1 MTSMPILPGRHRKAR
16 TSSRMD
22 SLWNRNYIRI
32 LSANFLAYLSF
43 MLIVPLLPL
52 YLNET
57 FGADKQTIG
66 IALAGYTVMALLA
79 RPFSG
84 YIVDTF
90 PRKTVLLICNFLFMG
105 LFLGYVAA
113 GSLTLFAIFRTL
125 HGAPFGSYTVAASTV
140 AIDVLPSSRRTEG
153 IGYYGL
159 SNNLATALGPVV
171 AVYLLDWLGGN
182 YRMLF
187 MLSFLVALLGLALSA
202 SVKLPVRES
211 VKEKKVISLDRF
223 FLLKGWREAVSISCF
238 AFSYGVLS
246 TYVAIYGKQDLG
258 ITSGT
263 GLFFTFF
270 ALGLIISRL
279 TGARALRE
287 NRVNHN
293 AAIGSVL
300 ACVGFL
306 IFAAVQ
312 NQAGYYLAPFV
323 IGLGNG
329 HMYPAFQNMFINLAT
344 NAQRGT
350 ANSSILTSWDAGVGL
365 GVLLGGVFAQYAGY
379 HSAFWAAVAVNA
391 AGVAWYFIRVR
402 RHFELNKLR

>member
-1 MTSMPILPGRHRKAR
+1 MPILPGRHRKAR

-153 IGYYGL
+153 IGSHFMGCRCRTWSASRRCVCPVCRL
-159 SNNLATALGPVV
+159 SQC
-171 AVYLLDWLGGN
+171 
-182 YRMLF
+182 
-187 MLSFLVALLGLALSA
+187 LLG
-202 SVKLPVRES
+202 
-211 VKEKKVISLDRF
+211 
-223 FLLKGWREAVSISCF
+223 SCGGQCGGRCMVF
-238 AFSYGVLS
+238 HPCA
-246 TYVAIYGKQDLG
+246 Q
-258 ITSGT
+258 
-263 GLFFTFF
+263 TF
-270 ALGLIISRL
+270 
-279 TGARALRE
+279 
-287 NRVNHN
+287 
-293 AAIGSVL
+293 
-300 ACVGFL
+300 
-306 IFAAVQ
+306 
-312 NQAGYYLAPFV
+312 
-323 IGLGNG
+323 
-329 HMYPAFQNMFINLAT
+329 
-344 NAQRGT
+344 
-350 ANSSILTSWDAGVGL
+350 
-365 GVLLGGVFAQYAGY
+365 
-379 HSAFWAAVAVNA
+379 
-391 AGVAWYFIRVR
+391 
-402 RHFELNKLR
+402 